1 MVGVATWKLRKSAFK
16 QIKHT
21 TLIRFATGNFR
32 VKEIFLKKRVYFT
45 NLIAMLLEYRLGN
58 HITYIRVNTHIDS
71 NIASD
76 SLTTI
81 VWLQF
86 EITTKLLKIV
96 TVEDEQKR
104 LRLCKNA
111 EFFFSIKI
119 DLSKNSLSDLFD
131 IGKGEPIQDFL

>member
-1 MVGVATWKLRKSAFK
+1 M
-16 QIKHT
+16 
-21 TLIRFATGNFR
+21 LI
-32 VKEIFLKKRVYFT
+32 
-45 NLIAMLLEYRLGN
+45 EYGLGN